1 VRGIAL
7 LWLSLCGQAC
17 GLSSRL
23 QDPIPIAT
31 KVVGHDIQ
39 ALLAEALAKRQQS
52 PDSGDDRYEDDS
64 EEMEKLREQ
73 LEGQYDQWLEDAA
86 LKAFK
91 VSLAHPAG
99 KRYVLYKA
107 RSKTESEEYA
117 KADDAKK
124 RDMIEKWL
132 KGKYDSYMDTRGES
146 ANRPAKQ
153 TTANPIF
160 PGSRVRRRR
169 KSKRTGSVRLGRK
182 T

>member
-1 VRGIAL
+1 MGSVSRQGVSFRQQTCRRFFCDGRLPLVRGIAL

-52 PDSGDDRYEDDS
+52 PDSGDDRYEEDS

-99 KRYVLYKA
+99 KRA
-107 RSKTESEEYA
+107 T
-117 KADDAKK
+117 D
-124 RDMIEKWL
+124 
-132 KGKYDSYMDTRGES
+132 
-146 ANRPAKQ
+146 
-153 TTANPIF
+153 
-160 PGSRVRRRR
+160 
-169 KSKRTGSVRLGRK
+169 
-182 T
+182 